1 MAKTFKDLDV
11 YHKAYNIAL
20 TVHKITQDFPGKEQY
35 ELASQMRRAS
45 KSICANI
52 AEGFAKHHAFPNEF
66 KRFIQ
71 ISLGSSDEM
80 LVWIDF
86 AKDLGYLSH
95 EHYES
100 LYQVYS
106 EISKMLFSLY
116 RNWKT

>member
-1 MAKTFKDLDV
+1 MVKTFKDFDV
-11 YHKAYNIAL
+11 YQKAYQIAL
-20 TVHKITQDFPGKEQY
+20 IVHSTTQNFPAKEQY

-66 KRFIQ
+66 KRFLQ

-86 AKDLGYLSH
+86 SRDLGYLSSEQH
-95 EHYES
+95 QA
-100 LYQVYS
+100 LYKVYS
-106 EISKMLFSLY
+106 EISKMLFTLY
-116 RNWKT
+116 RNWKD